1 MKSRNII
8 SSSLDM
14 LLDTMCNTFGGVC
27 FIALLVSVI
36 SISLPPDRS
45 GDAEAVASSSQDPR
59 IAQLVRQRNRLAE
72 SIKSLEAQL
81 AGMTNVADQASLAE
95 TEAKIAA
102 AKRRAEAAAREN
114 EKRLGE
120 AERARGE
127 ADAKDARAAELNA
140 LIAALEA
147 EIKDPKYV
155 RARIVR
161 VPHERQLGNFNV
173 HNILLYKGDFYDL
186 HDESAVSIS
195 EGRKSITFTVRQGR
209 GTAIADDFVKGSV
222 WRHLLDQTISR
233 TIIRIYTDKDSAD
246 GLSLLVQDLASRR
259 RPYNWRYN
267 DGGDSITFVE
277 GNDNYAQ

>member
-14 LLDTMCNTFGGVC
+14 LFDTMCNTFGGVC

-45 GDAEAVASSSQDPR
+45 GDAEAATSSSQDPR

-186 HDESAVSIS
+186 HDVSAVSIT
-195 EGRKSITFTVRQGR
+195 EGRKSLTLTVRRGL
-209 GTAIADDFVKGSV
+209 GTAIAEDFIKGSL

-246 GLSLLVQDLASRR
+246 GLAILIQDLASRR

>member
-1 MKSRNII
+1 MKSRNVIA
-8 SSSLDM
+8 SSLDM

-161 VPHERQLGNFNV
+161 VPHERQLGNFKV

-186 HDESAVSIS
+186 HDVSAVSIT
-195 EGRKSITFTVRQGR
+195 EGRNSITLTVRRGL
-209 GTAIADDFVKGSV
+209 GTAIAEDFIKGSL
-222 WRHLLDQTISR
+222 WRHLLNQTISR

-246 GLSLLVQDLASRR
+246 GLAILIQDLASRR

-267 DGGDSITFVE
+267 DGGDSIIFVE